1 MADQKGTD
9 ALVTTNDVFQSAI
22 KAAMARI
29 DAVGKTPSLVEEL
42 VQKGW
47 RDWDESGANIIV
59 SDSSESDLP
68 CLDDDE

>member
-1 MADQKGTD
+1 VN
-9 ALVTTNDVFQSAI
+9 LRPI
-22 KAAMARI
+22 
-29 DAVGKTPSLVEEL
+29 EEL

-68 CLDDDE
+68 CLDDDEEEEEIPQAA